1 MEERRKRMEGRRT
14 EISRKM
20 WGLIILASLVMGAG
34 AAAGIGA
41 VQLYKAAEA
50 KQLQNNPKQPPAK

>member
-1 MEERRKRMEGRRT
+1 M

-20 WGLIILASLVMGAG
+20 WVLIVLASLVMGAG

-41 VQLYKAAEA
+41 VQIYRAQAAKAQANSSKTTQNA
-50 KQLQNNPKQPPAK
+50 K